1 MKHFANKLWNIARFI
16 LSNKSVVRPFMGHQE
31 ALAKADKSAD
41 YTAPVPI
48 TDADREILTK
58 LETTKKSV
66 TEHLDNF
73 RLHEAAQ
80 DIYQFTWRE
89 LADVYVEA
97 SKKQLAEEN
106 LKENTQKILL
116 HNLINV
122 IKLLHPFMPFITEEL
137 WGILGQAGLLGK
149 HDLLMVSSWPK

>member
-16 LSNKSVVRPFMGHQE
+16 LANVDNSDFKWDAITE
-31 ALAKADKSAD
+31 ADKEILAK
-41 YTAPVPI
+41 
-48 TDADREILTK
+48 
-58 LETTKKSV
+58 LEATKKSV
-66 TEHLDNF
+66 TEHLEAF

-89 LADVYVEA
+89 LADIYVEA
-97 SKKQLAEEN
+97 SKKQLADGS
-106 LKENTQKILL
+106 LKENTQKLLL

-137 WGILGQAGLLGK
+137 WGIL
-149 HDLLMVSSWPK
+149 